1 MITIETLI
9 LYRRLEVPMKFY
21 RHLFAICTILIFIT
35 AILFPPG
42 AEGISVK
49 EEEELSREFLKVIF
63 SQFQL
68 IKDPIIVD
76 YVNDVGQKVV
86 SVLPPQPFSY
96 HFYVIKEDSYNAFA
110 TPAGHIF
117 VNSGLI
123 EAMENE
129 EELAGVI
136 AHEISHV
143 SLRHISKKI
152 ERSKKIN
159 MVALAGVVA
168 GVLLGSGGAAE
179 AASAVTVGTLA
190 AGQSVALAYSRD
202 DESEADQVGLEYLNR
217 AGYSSQGLL
226 AVLEKMRS
234 RRWFGSEQIPTY
246 LQTHP
251 ASEARMVY
259 IDMWLAKHEKVHANI
274 NPYPFERA
282 HTWLVAAYGDEN
294 AALKQF
300 ESDVKNH
307 PENPM
312 AHYGYGLILA
322 KTGNRESAIDHLRAA
337 LEKNAF
343 DIYIIRDL
351 GRVYFLD
358 GRYQEALNLL
368 RSAESLAPNNPQ
380 RLFYLGRTQIETGRL
395 EEATV
400 TFEQLIS
407 IYPRYSRAYYFL
419 GETNGKLGRLNY
431 AHYYL
436 GIYYKL
442 GSNFKNAA
450 FHLKKALETMDDP
463 EKRAEIEKMLIGIRK
478 NKKQSRQQ

>member
-1 MITIETLI
+1 
-9 LYRRLEVPMKFY
+9 MKFY
-21 RHLFAICTILIFIT
+21 RHLFAICTILIFST

-49 EEEELSREFLKVIF
+49 EEEELSREFLKVVF
-63 SQFQL
+63 THFQL

-86 SVLPPQPFSY
+86 SVLPPQPFTY

-110 TPAGHIF
+110 SPAGHIF

-123 EAMENE
+123 EAMEHE

-136 AHEISHV
+136 AHEIAHV

-152 ERSKKIN
+152 ERSKKIG
-159 MVALAGVVA
+159 MATLAGIVA

-179 AASAVTVGTLA
+179 AANAVTVGTLA
-190 AGQSVALAYSRD
+190 AGQSIALAYSRD
-202 DESEADQVGLEYLNR
+202 DESEADQVGLEHLNR
-217 AGYSSQGLL
+217 AGYSAQGLL
-226 AVLEKMRS
+226 TVLNKMRS
-234 RRWFGSEQIPTY
+234 RQWFGSKQIPTY

-259 IDMWLAKHEKVHANI
+259 IDMWLAKHEKVNANI
-274 NPYPFERA
+274 NSYPFERT
-282 HTWLVAAYGDEN
+282 HTWLVAAYGDEK
-294 AALKQF
+294 AVLRRF

-307 PENPM
+307 PENPL

-322 KTGNRESAIDHLRAA
+322 RTGNRDSAIDHLRAA

-351 GRVYFLD
+351 GRIYFQD

-368 RSAESLAPNNPQ
+368 RSAESLAPNSPQ
-380 RLFYLGRTQIETGRL
+380 RLFYLGRAQIETGRL
-395 EEATV
+395 KEAAV
-400 TFEQLIS
+400 TLEKLIS
-407 IYPRYSRAYYFL
+407 INAGYTKAYYSL
-419 GETNGKLGRLNY
+419 GETYSKLGRLDY

-436 GIYYKL
+436 GIYYKMD
-442 GSNFKNAA
+442 SNFKNAA
-450 FHLKKALETMDDP
+450 FHLKKALETMNDP
-463 EKRAEIEKMLIGIRK
+463 EKKAEIEKMLIGIRK
-478 NKKQSRQQ
+478 DKAQSR

>member
-1 MITIETLI
+1 MK
-9 LYRRLEVPMKFY
+9 LYRR
-21 RHLFAICTILIFIT
+21 LFAICTILIFST
-35 AILFPPG
+35 AILFPPV

-49 EEEELSREFLKVIF
+49 EEEELSREFLKVVF
-63 SQFQL
+63 SQFQV

-76 YVNDVGQKVV
+76 YVNDVGQKIV
-86 SVLPPQPFSY
+86 SVLPPQPFTY

-136 AHEISHV
+136 AHEIAHV

-152 ERSKKIN
+152 GRSKKIG
-159 MVALAGVVA
+159 MATLAGVVA

-202 DESEADQVGLEYLNR
+202 DESEADQIGLEYLNR

-226 AVLEKMRS
+226 VVLNKMRS
-234 RRWFGSEQIPTY
+234 RQWFGSKQIPTY

-259 IDMWLAKHEKVHANI
+259 IDMWLAKHEKVYANI
-274 NPYPFERA
+274 NPYPFDRT

-294 AALKQF
+294 ATLRRF
-300 ESDVKNH
+300 ESDVKKS
-307 PENPM
+307 PENPL

-322 KTGNRESAIDHLRAA
+322 KTGNRNSAIDHLRAA

-343 DIYIIRDL
+343 DTYIISDL
-351 GRVYFLD
+351 GRIYFLD

-368 RSAESLAPNNPQ
+368 HSAESFAPNSPQ

-395 EEATV
+395 KEAAV
-400 TFEQLIS
+400 TFEKLIS
-407 IYPRYSRAYYFL
+407 INAEYSEAYYFL
-419 GETNGKLGRLNY
+419 GETYSKLGRPDY

-436 GIYYKL
+436 GIYYKID
-442 GSNFKNAA
+442 SNFKNVA
-450 FHLKKALETMDDP
+450 FHLQKALETMNDP
-463 EKRAEIEKMLIGIRK
+463 EKRDKIEKMLKEIGTGK
-478 NKKQSRQQ
+478 EQSHKQ

>member
-1 MITIETLI
+1 
-9 LYRRLEVPMKFY
+9 MKFY
-21 RHLFAICTILIFIT
+21 RHLFAVCTILIFIT
-35 AILFPPG
+35 AIVFPPG

-49 EEEELSREFLKVIF
+49 EEEELSREFLKVVLT
-63 SQFQL
+63 QFPL
-68 IKDPIIVD
+68 IKDPLIVG

-86 SVLPPQPFSY
+86 SVLPPQPFTY
-96 HFYVIKEDSYNAFA
+96 RFYVIKEDSYNAFA
-110 TPAGHIF
+110 SPAGHIF
-117 VNSGLI
+117 INSGLI
-123 EAMENE
+123 EAMEHE

-136 AHEISHV
+136 AHEIAHV

-152 ERSKKIN
+152 GRSKKIG
-159 MVALAGVVA
+159 MVTLAGVIA

-179 AASAVTVGTLA
+179 AASAVTMGTLA

-202 DESEADQVGLEYLNR
+202 DESEADQIGLEYLNR
-217 AGYSSQGLL
+217 AGYSSKGLL
-226 AVLEKMRS
+226 TVLNKMRS
-234 RRWFGSEQIPTY
+234 RQWFTSEQIPTY

-259 IDMWLAKHEKVHANI
+259 IDMWFAKHEKVHANI

-307 PENPM
+307 PENSL

-343 DIYIIRDL
+343 DIYIMRDL
-351 GRVYFLD
+351 GRIYYRD
-358 GRYQEALNLL
+358 GRYQEALDILH
-368 RSAESLAPNNPQ
+368 SAESLAPNNPQ

-395 EEATV
+395 KEAVV
-400 TFEQLIS
+400 TFEKLIS
-407 IYPRYSRAYYFL
+407 TNAGYTKAYYSL
-419 GETNGKLGRLNY
+419 GETYSKLGRLDY

-436 GIYYKL
+436 GIYYTMD
-442 GSNFKNAA
+442 SDFKNAA
-450 FHLKKALETMDDP
+450 FHLKKALETMNDP
-463 EKRAEIEKMLIGIRK
+463 GKRAKIDKMLNGIRK
-478 NKKQSRQQ
+478 DKAQSR